1 MNFKPLNN
9 KGMPI
14 LVIIL
19 IVAVISGIA
28 GAVYLLTLNK
38 SMPSNPENKTVI
50 NLENKDNDCSK
61 DEDEYGCESL
71 KFLNKGRAERGLSE
85 ITEDDKLCNLAK
97 NISELISAQQDK
109 LSSDI
114 EIGIFLQNLINDK
127 KFDYLTIDNVKS
139 YSQANIYG
147 EEYRNSEVWGARY
160 DKGLGR
166 YDRGCIRYSEV
177 KNKKFNRV
185 VLLLESESSK

>member
-9 KGMPI
+9 KGMSI

-61 DEDEYGCESL
+61 DEDVNGCESL
-71 KFLNKGRAERGLSE
+71 KVLNKLRVEKGLSE
-85 ITEDDKLCNLAK
+85 ITKDDTLCNLAK
-97 NISELISAQQDK
+97 NISEVASMQNK
-109 LSSDI
+109 FSSEN
-114 EIGIFLQNLINDK
+114 EINIFLRNLINDK
-127 KFDYLTIDNVKS
+127 KYDYIKNSDS
-139 YSQANIYG
+139 YSAEVKFWEDEENIK
-147 EEYRNSEVWGARY
+147 SDIWGAKY
-160 DKGLGR
+160 NYGAIR
-166 YDRGCIRYSEV
+166 YDRGCIRYSQV